1 MGHNRLLLKQ
11 RKKNTMKKI
20 RIHREVDNI
29 YGYEA
34 KNFDS
39 IVTAAK
45 FLNRSIPCVR
55 KALQRG
61 GKCAGWN
68 VVEPISTF
76 DQKTEPAGN
85 RIVVHSN
92 GHVSRTFKKVLT
104 RYMWH
109 LNDKMI
115 PFTLTY
121 KTEDMADDFAVVDLK
136 GAGFGRDEMVY
147 LAGLWT
153 IIKFFAYDEDKNS
166 SDDLHV
172 YCEEWYVCAN
182 DFTPYD
188 FIWEGNPVSDIE
200 GDILENIRYEL
211 WVDPSRHEH
220 PSIFND

>member
-1 MGHNRLLLKQ
+1 
-11 RKKNTMKKI
+11 MKKI

-85 RIVVHSN
+85 RIVVDIASE
-92 GHVSRTFKKVLT
+92 VVRSRKSLRDTCGIS
-104 RYMWH
+104 
-109 LNDKMI
+109 MI
-115 PFTLTY
+115 
-121 KTEDMADDFAVVDLK
+121 
-136 GAGFGRDEMVY
+136 R
-147 LAGLWT
+147 
-153 IIKFFAYDEDKNS
+153 
-166 SDDLHV
+166 
-172 YCEEWYVCAN
+172 
-182 DFTPYD
+182 
-188 FIWEGNPVSDIE
+188 
-200 GDILENIRYEL
+200 
-211 WVDPSRHEH
+211 
-220 PSIFND
+220 

>member
-1 MGHNRLLLKQ
+1 
-11 RKKNTMKKI
+11 MKKI
-20 RIHREVDNI
+20 VICHEADNE
-29 YGYEA
+29 YGYEV
-34 KNFDS
+34 KHFDS
-39 IVTAAK
+39 IVAAAK

-61 GKCAGWN
+61 GKCAGWKVFELPPTESN
-68 VVEPISTF
+68 PSQPPKTF
-76 DQKTEPAGN
+76 NN

-92 GHVSRTFKKVLT
+92 GSISRIFKKVLT

-121 KTEDMADDFAVVDLK
+121 ETEDMEDDFAVVDLK
-136 GAGFGRDEMVY
+136 GAGFGPDEIVY

-153 IIKFFAYDEDKNS
+153 IIKFFTNDEDKNPN
-166 SDDLHV
+166 DDLHV

-188 FIWEGNPVSDIE
+188 FNWEGDPYSDIE
-200 GDILENIRYEL
+200 GDILENIRYAP

-220 PSIFND
+220 PSIFDD

>member
-1 MGHNRLLLKQ
+1 MQSKSLVGSQMGHNRLLLKQ
-11 RKKNTMKKI
+11 RKKKITMKKI

-85 RIVVHSN
+85 RIVV
-92 GHVSRTFKKVLT
+92 L
-104 RYMWH
+104 
-109 LNDKMI
+109 
-115 PFTLTY
+115 
-121 KTEDMADDFAVVDLK
+121 
-136 GAGFGRDEMVY
+136 
-147 LAGLWT
+147 
-153 IIKFFAYDEDKNS
+153 
-166 SDDLHV
+166 
-172 YCEEWYVCAN
+172 
-182 DFTPYD
+182 
-188 FIWEGNPVSDIE
+188 
-200 GDILENIRYEL
+200 
-211 WVDPSRHEH
+211 
-220 PSIFND
+220 